1 MFCLGP
7 FHVGLEALCQSNS
20 GIFKGF
26 IMTGITISDLAKRI
40 GAPFEGNGA
49 LVVTSAG
56 EPKTADAGH
65 IALAM
70 DPKFAPA
77 LTTGAARAAVL
88 WEGAD
93 WQSFGLEAAI
103 LVRRGRLAMAGIT
116 ASFDA
121 GLGLAKGVHPS
132 AVIDSSVTLGD
143 DVSIG
148 PLVVIGAGAVIG
160 DRCQIAPQVTVGT
173 GVHIGADAVIH
184 AGVRIGACA
193 QIGARIFIQPG
204 AVIGADGFSFVTQEV
219 SAVEQAR
226 ESLGA
231 NVEAKGQSWLRI
243 ASIGGVIIGDDVE
256 IGANV
261 TIDQG
266 TIRATQIGSGSKLDN
281 QVHIGHNVIVG
292 QHCLLCGQVGI
303 AGSTVLGDFC
313 VMGGQAGAADNITI
327 GSGAIIGAGSGVL
340 SNVPK
345 GKAMMGYPAV
355 AMQTHIDM
363 YKSLRRLPRLLK
375 DLASKKGT

>member
-1 MFCLGP
+1 
-7 FHVGLEALCQSNS
+7 
-20 GIFKGF
+20 
-26 IMTGITISDLAKRI
+26 MTGITISDLAQRI

-49 LVVTSAG
+49 YVVTSAS
-56 EPKTADAGH
+56 EPAAATADD

-70 DPKFAPA
+70 DPKFAPK
-77 LTTGAARAAVL
+77 LHDSAARAAVL

-121 GLGLAKGVHPS
+121 GLGLAQGVHPS
-132 AVIDSSVTLGD
+132 AVVDPTATIGD
-143 DVSIG
+143 DVCIG
-148 PLVVIGAGAVIG
+148 PLTVVGAGAVIG
-160 DRCQIAPQVTVGT
+160 DRSQIAPQVTVGAD
-173 GVHIGADAVIH
+173 VHIGPDAVIH
-184 AGVRIGACA
+184 AGVRIGAKA
-193 QIGARIFIQPG
+193 QIGARIFIQSG
-204 AVIGADGFSFVTQEV
+204 AVIGADGFSFVTQKV

-243 ASIGGVIIGDDVE
+243 ASIGGVEIGDDVE
-256 IGANV
+256 LGANV

-266 TIRATQIGSGSKLDN
+266 TIRATKIGSGCKLDN

-292 QHCLLCGQVGI
+292 KHCLLCGQVGI

-340 SNVPK
+340 SNVAK

-355 AMQTHIDM
+355 AMGTHIDM
-363 YKSLRRLPRLLK
+363 YKSLRRLPRVLK
-375 DLASKKGT
+375 ELARKKDV

>member
-1 MFCLGP
+1 
-7 FHVGLEALCQSNS
+7 
-20 GIFKGF
+20 
-26 IMTGITISDLAKRI
+26 MTGITLFDLAQRI
-40 GAPFEGNGA
+40 GAPFEGNGD
-49 LVVTSAG
+49 LIVTSASEPATAG
-56 EPKTADAGH
+56 ETDL
-65 IALAM
+65 ALAM
-70 DPKFAPA
+70 DPKFAPDLA
-77 LTTGAARAAVL
+77 KGKARAAVL
-88 WEGAD
+88 WDGAD
-93 WQSFGLEAAI
+93 WQSLGLEAAI
-103 LVRRGRLAMAGIT
+103 MVRRGRLAMAAIT

-121 GLGLAKGVHPS
+121 GLGLAPGIHPS
-132 AVIDSSVTLGD
+132 AVIDPSAQIGA
-143 DVSIG
+143 DVRIG
-148 PLVVIGAGAVIG
+148 PLVVVGANAIIGA
-160 DRCQIAPQVTVGT
+160 RSQIAPQVSIGAFVQ
-173 GVHIGADAVIH
+173 IGADAVIH
-184 AGVRIGACA
+184 SGVRIGARA
-193 QIGARIFIQPG
+193 QIGDRIYIQPG
-204 AVIGADGFSFVTQEV
+204 AVIGADGFSFVTQEK

-231 NVEAKGQSWLRI
+231 AVEAQGQSWLRI
-243 ASIGGVIIGDDVE
+243 ASIGGVSIGDDVE

-292 QHCLLCGQVGI
+292 AHCLLCGQVGI

-327 GSGAIIGAGSGVL
+327 GSNAIIGAGSGVL

-363 YKSLRRLPRLLK
+363 YKSLRRLPRVLK
-375 DLASKKGT
+375 GLSGKKNT